1 MNSLAENPVLGHITT
16 FGGHPVCCAAGMA
29 AMQVLLTEN
38 LIKEVPA
45 KSELFKN
52 IFIHPAIKSVNS
64 FGLWM
69 AVEFSST
76 ETCKKIIDHCIEQGI
91 LTDWFLFAPSSLR
104 ISPPLVIS
112 DRQIEIAAKIIL
124 QSL

>member
-1 MNSLAENPVLGHITT
+1 MLS
-16 FGGHPVCCAAGMA
+16 
-29 AMQVLLTEN
+29 EN
-38 LIKEVPA
+38 LETEVWR
-45 KSELFKN
+45 KSELFKS
-52 IFIHPAIKSVNS
+52 ILIHPAIKSVNS

-69 AVEFSST
+69 AVEFSSA